1 MGVVYARASI
11 VDEEAAMSEKLI
23 YITDN
28 DMNRLKELI
37 EVAREFGEEGDKYSK
52 ELEKKHLK
60 ELEDELKRG
69 KVVKSQD
76 IPNNV
81 ITMNSKV
88 RLRNIDTQEELIYQL
103 VFPGT
108 ADSAHNKISV
118 LAPVGTALLGYKV
131 GDIIEWNVPAGLT
144 KLKVDE
150 ILYQPEAAGDYH
162 L

>member
-60 ELEDELKRG
+60 ELEDE
-69 KVVKSQD
+69 
-76 IPNNV
+76 
-81 ITMNSKV
+81 
-88 RLRNIDTQEELIYQL
+88 
-103 VFPGT
+103 
-108 ADSAHNKISV
+108 
-118 LAPVGTALLGYKV
+118 
-131 GDIIEWNVPAGLT
+131 
-144 KLKVDE
+144 
-150 ILYQPEAAGDYH
+150 
-162 L
+162 